1 MKPSFLAEYMH
12 ADAPSASASGP
23 AAAQDHAPAREL
35 YFNLYANPDEHK
47 AAAQAFLERQVQA
60 VQAIPSDLPASIDD
74 LTAWMMER
82 TEAVGAQYRDY
93 LAARKNGAP
102 RRYFTNRAHALY
114 FIKAVAPTKLVD
126 GSWLF
131 GLLRHWDNPDFHP
144 LIKTYLEELGD
155 GAPDKNHVTIY
166 RKLVAVHGCDGWQ
179 QLDDS
184 HFVQGAIQLSLAHNA
199 DDYLPEVIGFN
210 LGYEQLPLHLLITSY
225 ELNELGI
232 DPYYFTLHVTVD
244 NASNGH
250 AQKAVEALKN
260 LMPRIGDSGE
270 FYRRVIDGYRLNELG
285 ASTNS
290 TIASFDLDA
299 ELTGIMA
306 AKSVTGK
313 NMHSDYCRVAG
324 KSINDWLGSPDNV
337 PAFLAALEKAGWIT
351 RGADPEQSRFWKLI
365 QGDKAEMFGVFS
377 PYEQQVLRDWMATP
391 RAAEHTGADDA
402 GQVSAAEQQPRVLS
416 HRARQRMLANVGQ
429 LARDQDHPA
438 RGLIRRRPDQM
449 GAGVSELHLLEE
461 QIAALP
467 GKQQAM
473 ALLAGLMSPSNH
485 HSAVGLMATRMYS
498 QLLDH

>member
-1 MKPSFLAEYMH
+1 MKPAFLDHYLQP
-12 ADAPSASASGP
+12 APLTAPPAHER
-23 AAAQDHAPAREL
+23 AAARDLYFEL
-35 YFNLYANPDEHK
+35 YNNPDQAQ
-47 AAAQAFLERQVQA
+47 AAAQAFLAHQIGA
-60 VQAIPSDLPASIDD
+60 VQAIPSDLPASLDA
-74 LTAWMMER
+74 LHAWMLER
-82 TEAVGAQYRDY
+82 TEAVGAAYRDY
-93 LAARKNGAP
+93 LAARKTGAA
-102 RRYFTNRAHALY
+102 RRYFSNRAHALY

-155 GAPDKNHVTIY
+155 GAPDKNHVTIF
-166 RKLVAVHGCDGWQ
+166 RKLIATHGCDGWQ

-184 HFVQGAIQLSLAHNA
+184 HFVQGAIQLALAHNA
-199 DDYLPEVIGFN
+199 EDYLAEVIGFN

-244 NASNGH
+244 NAANGH
-250 AQKAVEALKN
+250 AAKAVDALKN
-260 LMPRIGDSGE
+260 LMPRVGDSAD

-299 ELTGIMA
+299 ELIGIMA

-324 KSINDWLGSPDNV
+324 KSINDWLASPDNV
-337 PAFLAALEKAGWIT
+337 PAFMLALETAGWIT
-351 RGADPEQSRFWKLI
+351 RGADPEQSRFWSLI

-377 PYEQQVLRDWMATP
+377 PYEQQVLRDWIASP
-391 RAAEHTGADDA
+391 RAAVEDAANDRSGAA
-402 GQVSAAEQQPRVLS
+402 VEEQQPIVLS

-429 LARDQDHPA
+429 LSRDGEHPL

-449 GAGVSELHLLEE
+449 GSGVSELHLLEE

-473 ALLAGLMSPSNH
+473 ALLASLMGPASH

>member
-1 MKPSFLAEYMH
+1 MKPAFLDDYLQSPQRTALP
-12 ADAPSASASGP
+12 APDSAP
-23 AAAQDHAPAREL
+23 TREL
-35 YFNLYANPDEHK
+35 YFALYNHPDD
-47 AAAQAFLERQVQA
+47 ARGAGQAFLDHQIAA
-60 VQAIPSDLPASIDD
+60 VQAIPSDLPASLDD

-82 TEAVGAQYRDY
+82 TEAVGAEYRDY

-102 RRYFTNRAHALY
+102 RRYFSNRAHALY

-155 GAPDKNHVTIY
+155 GAPDKNHVTIF
-166 RKLVAVHGCDGWQ
+166 RKLVATHGCDGWQ

-184 HFVQGAIQLSLAHNA
+184 HFVQGAIQLALAHNA
-199 DDYLPEVIGFN
+199 DQYLPEVIGFN

-250 AQKAVEALKN
+250 AAKAVDALKN
-260 LMPRIGDSGE
+260 LMPRVGDGAD

-324 KSINDWLGSPDNV
+324 KSINDWLASPDNV
-337 PAFLAALEKAGWIT
+337 PAFMAALEKAGWIT
-351 RGADPEQSRFWKLI
+351 RGMDPEQSRFWGLI

-377 PYEQQVLRDWMATP
+377 PYEQQVLRDWIATP
-391 RAAEHTGADDA
+391 RAVEQGAANDA
-402 GQVSAAEQQPRVLS
+402 SASGVDEQQPRVLS

-429 LARDQDHPA
+429 LSRDGEHPA

-473 ALLAGLMSPSNH
+473 ALLATLMSPATH